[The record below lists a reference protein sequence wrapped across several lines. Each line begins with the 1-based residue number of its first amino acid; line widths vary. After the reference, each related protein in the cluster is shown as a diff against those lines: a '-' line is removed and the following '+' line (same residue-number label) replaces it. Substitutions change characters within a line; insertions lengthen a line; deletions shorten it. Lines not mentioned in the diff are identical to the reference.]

1 MTRRWALAFTSLALV
16 FLTAC
21 PQENGSFGPKG
32 RSAFVR
38 YVSIGTSISEG
49 WQSDGVVY
57 TSQVNSWPALLAR
70 VVDGVHPH
78 AGLLR
83 QRLQQF
89 PALLAEHAGAH
100 VAIGRVEALVRDP
113 Q

>member
-21 PQENGSFGPKG
+21 PPDRGPFGPEG

-57 TSQVNSWPALLAR
+57 TSQVNSWPLHEMPPAVYSQSPSL
-70 VVDGVHPH
+70 
-78 AGLLR
+78 
-83 QRLQQF
+83 LQQN
-89 PALLAEHAGAH
+89 ALYGPLQH
-100 VAIGRVEALVRDP
+100 
-113 Q
+113 